1 MHASVLQVK
10 MDHQVIDVCIFVQ
23 EKNNC
28 FSKDSNEN
36 IVKWGAKKSPFN
48 SFEINSGTGLLR
60 FIVFVV

>member
-36 IVKWGAKKSPFN
+36 IVKWRAKKSPFN